1 MSVPSNN
8 QHYLVGVVSW
18 GKGCAAVRISD
29 YYKDRRVERQSCWPE
44 ALFKHL
50 ATLLPLSNFVPL
62 EIRAIRNAQFAAF
75 IRDAKLF
82 LYI

>member
-29 YYKDRRVERQSCWPE
+29 YYKDRRVERQSRWPE
-44 ALFKHL
+44 AL
-50 ATLLPLSNFVPL
+50 LSVWQHSPIPIL
-62 EIRAIRNAQFAAF
+62 SH
-75 IRDAKLF
+75 
-82 LYI
+82 